1 MRTFIEKYPQ
11 SSMDAVNFASA
22 SMSSSDWM
30 DSIDEDMVYRQL
42 ATPEF
47 RLYEEI
53 VFSGA
58 AENAPKTG
66 NCFYAA

>member
-53 VFSGA
+53 ILSRA
-58 AENAPKTG
+58 AEYAPKTG

>member
-1 MRTFIEKYPQ
+1 MRTFIEQYLNN
-11 SSMDAVNFASA
+11 SSAAITFAN
-22 SMSSSDWM
+22 MSGDWM
-30 DSIDEDMVYRQL
+30 DSVDEDMIYRQL

-58 AENAPKTG
+58 AENAPGAKKC
-66 NCFYAA
+66 NYAA